1 MKKILI
7 IASFLISSL
16 FASNQE
22 LTVTILPQ
30 KYFVE
35 KIVKDKF
42 TINVMVPPGSSP
54 HNFEPK
60 PSAMKALFNSKLY
73 FLIDDPSEKAWIE
86 KFKQNA
92 KNTIFVD
99 STTGITKIAMKEHKH
114 EEEPK
119 VNKKDKHAHHDHKIE
134 DKKDE
139 HNHDGFDPHVWLD
152 PILVKIQ
159 AKNIYEAVV
168 KVDEANS
175 DFYKVNYEAFIKE
188 LDELDSKIATILAP
202 HKGKAFMVFHPSWG
216 YFAQR
221 YNLEQIAIEIQGK
234 EPKPNELIE
243 LIGEAKKHDIK
254 VLFVSNQFSQ
264 TSAKTISKNLNANV
278 VTLDPLSQDFTNE
291 ILKTA
296 NEIARSYQ

>member
-1 MKKILI
+1 LVRSNSCKNSSKK
-7 IASFLISSL
+7 
-16 FASNQE
+16 
-22 LTVTILPQ
+22 
-30 KYFVE
+30 
-35 KIVKDKF
+35 
-42 TINVMVPPGSSP
+42 
-54 HNFEPK
+54 
-60 PSAMKALFNSKLY
+60 
-73 FLIDDPSEKAWIE
+73 
-86 KFKQNA
+86 
-92 KNTIFVD
+92 
-99 STTGITKIAMKEHKH
+99 
-114 EEEPK
+114 
-119 VNKKDKHAHHDHKIE
+119 
-134 DKKDE
+134 
-139 HNHDGFDPHVWLD
+139 
-152 PILVKIQ
+152 
-159 AKNIYEAVV
+159 IYEAVV